1 MSKEELEEDILYDI
15 EMQLY
20 MEFNDDIATMYDHLG
35 DIYSYKD
42 IEDKKQVEQQRKI
55 ELMGNAI
62 KQLQQENTQLK
73 QLLENAQIISV
84 ADHRYASEKED
95 EVIELKSVLK
105 EIREYIVLFNPKT
118 EILNI

>member
-1 MSKEELEEDILYDI
+1 MSEDILYDI

-42 IEDKKQVEQQRKI
+42 IEDKKQAEQQRKI

-62 KQLQQENTQLK
+62 KQLQNNWNELK
-73 QLLENAQIISV
+73 KWLENG
-84 ADHRYASEKED
+84 RNY
-95 EVIELKSVLK
+95 
-105 EIREYIVLFNPKT
+105 RMYLF
-118 EILNI
+118 EILDKMQELEGNNE